1 MTENLN
7 PVVLPSES
15 EKSNADR
22 KRDVKAST
30 KKDIKLKLGFQM
42 SETSVVEES
51 KIMPQ
56 NEDDQRS
63 EKSKKDGEVDEEKEA
78 SDQSVDKGGKS
89 SATIKVEK
97 PKDKP
102 AATKPKKWE
111 KRWVM
116 QPNVLDLNRGEI
128 WVQKWV
134 TVESA
139 QESRDTINKILIE
152 LEEAE
157 KQQAVAQADSKG
169 KVE

>member
-1 MTENLN
+1 
-7 PVVLPSES
+7 
-15 EKSNADR
+15 
-22 KRDVKAST
+22 
-30 KKDIKLKLGFQM
+30 M

-56 NEDDQRS
+56 NEDDQVS
-63 EKSKKDGEVDEEKEA
+63 DKSKKDVEAVDDV
-78 SDQSVDKGGKS
+78 SVQSADKGGKVSNS
-89 SATIKVEK
+89 SKIDKS
-97 PKDKP
+97 KDKP

-139 QESRDTINKILIE
+139 
-152 LEEAE
+152 
-157 KQQAVAQADSKG
+157 
-169 KVE
+169 